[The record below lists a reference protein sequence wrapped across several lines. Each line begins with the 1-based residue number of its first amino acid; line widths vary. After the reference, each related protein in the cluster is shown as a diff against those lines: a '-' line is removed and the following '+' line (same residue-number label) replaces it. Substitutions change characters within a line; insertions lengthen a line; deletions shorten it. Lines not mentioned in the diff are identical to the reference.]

1 VLTARQVIVLD
12 HTRRP
17 RPLVAS
23 ALAAGAGLA
32 LLVTAAAGMAHNPRV
47 PPDFG
52 VTSAP
57 NGRPL
62 SSTSSR
68 PDVGPPVVLEP
79 PTALAIP
86 ALRVQATVVPV
97 DSSGEILGVPADPA
111 QVGWWTGS
119 APPGAASGTVVIDGH
134 IDSATTGPGAFY
146 QLADLHIDDL
156 LIITTTTGD
165 RRNYAVTG
173 RRTYLKA
180 NGLPPDLFATT
191 GPPRL
196 VLITCGGSFD
206 RSTGSYS
213 HNIVVFATPT

>member
-1 VLTARQVIVLD
+1 
-12 HTRRP
+12 
-17 RPLVAS
+17 LVAS

-32 LLVTAAAGMAHNPRV
+32 LLVTAAAGMAHNPGV

-111 QVGWWTGS
+111 QVGWWTGG

>member
-1 VLTARQVIVLD
+1 MLD
-12 HTRRP
+12 HARRP

-57 NGRPL
+57 DSRAASPA
-62 SSTSSR
+62 SSR
-68 PDVGPPVVLEP
+68 PDAGPPVVPEP

-97 DSSGEILGVPADPA
+97 DSSSEILGVPADPA
-111 QVGWWTGS
+111 QLGWWNKS
-119 APPGAASGTVVIDGH
+119 ALPGAASGSVVIDGH
-134 IDSATTGPGAFY
+134 IDSAATGPGAFF

-173 RRTYLKA
+173 RRTYLKT

-196 VLITCGGSFD
+196 VLITCSGSFD

-213 HNIVVFATPT
+213 DNIVVFAAPT

>member
-1 VLTARQVIVLD
+1 
-12 HTRRP
+12 
-17 RPLVAS
+17 
-23 ALAAGAGLA
+23 
-32 LLVTAAAGMAHNPRV
+32 
-47 PPDFG
+47 
-52 VTSAP
+52 
-57 NGRPL
+57 
-62 SSTSSR
+62 
-68 PDVGPPVVLEP
+68 VLEP

>member
-1 VLTARQVIVLD
+1 MLD
-12 HTRRP
+12 HARRP

-57 NGRPL
+57 NGRTL
-62 SSTSSR
+62 SSANRSG
-68 PDVGPPVVLEP
+68 VGPPVVPEP

-97 DSSGEILGVPADPA
+97 DSLGEILGVPADPA

-119 APPGAASGTVVIDGH
+119 ALPGAASGSVVIDGH
-134 IDSATTGPGAFY
+134 VDSATTGPGAFF
-146 QLADLHIDDL
+146 QLADLHISDL

-165 RRNYAVTG
+165 RRNYAVTA

-213 HNIVVFATPT
+213 HNIVVFAAPT

>member
-1 VLTARQVIVLD
+1 
-12 HTRRP
+12 
-17 RPLVAS
+17 LVAS

-32 LLVTAAAGMAHNPRV
+32 LLVTAAAGMAHNPGV

-52 VTSAP
+52 VPSAP
-57 NGRPL
+57 NGRTL
-62 SSTSSR
+62 SSASSR

-146 QLADLHIDDL
+146 QLADLLIDDL
-156 LIITTTTGD
+156 LIVTTTTGD

>member
-1 VLTARQVIVLD
+1 MLD

-32 LLVTAAAGMAHNPRV
+32 LLVTAAAGMAHNPGV

-146 QLADLHIDDL
+146 QLADLLIDDL

-165 RRNYAVTG
+165 QRNYAVTG

>member
-1 VLTARQVIVLD
+1 MLD
-12 HTRRP
+12 HARRP

-52 VTSAP
+52 VPSAP
-57 NGRPL
+57 NGRTL
-62 SSTSSR
+62 SSASSR

-146 QLADLHIDDL
+146 QLADLLIDDL

-165 RRNYAVTG
+165 HRNYAVTG

>member
-1 VLTARQVIVLD
+1 VPD
-12 HTRRP
+12 HARRP

-32 LLVTAAAGMAHNPRV
+32 LLVTVAAGIAHKPRV
-47 PPDFG
+47 PRDFG

-57 NGRPL
+57 DGRAASPAR
-62 SSTSSR
+62 SR
-68 PDVGPPVVLEP
+68 PDVGPPVVPEP

-86 ALRVQATVVPV
+86 ALRVKATVVPV

-119 APPGAASGTVVIDGH
+119 ALPGAASGSVVIDGH
-134 IDSATTGPGAFY
+134 IDSAATGPGAFF

-156 LIITTTTGD
+156 LIVTTTTGD
-165 RRNYAVTG
+165 RRTYAVTG
-173 RRTYLKA
+173 RRTYHKA
-180 NGLPPDLFATT
+180 DGLPPDLFATT

-213 HNIVVFATPT
+213 DNIVVFAAPT

>member
-1 VLTARQVIVLD
+1 
-12 HTRRP
+12 
-17 RPLVAS
+17 LVAS

-52 VTSAP
+52 VPSAP
-57 NGRPL
+57 NGRTL
-62 SSTSSR
+62 SSASSR

-146 QLADLHIDDL
+146 QLADLLIDDL

-165 RRNYAVTG
+165 QRNYAVTG

>member
-1 VLTARQVIVLD
+1 MLD
-12 HTRRP
+12 HARRP

-32 LLVTAAAGMAHNPRV
+32 LLVTAAGMAHNPRV
-47 PPDFG
+47 LPDFG
-52 VTSAP
+52 VPSAP
-57 NGRPL
+57 NGRTV
-62 SSTSSR
+62 SSASSR

>member
-1 VLTARQVIVLD
+1 VLD
-12 HTRRP
+12 HARRP

-32 LLVTAAAGMAHNPRV
+32 LLVTAAGMAHNPRV

-52 VTSAP
+52 VPSAP
-57 NGRPL
+57 NGRTL
-62 SSTSSR
+62 SSASSR

>member
-1 VLTARQVIVLD
+1 MLD
-12 HTRRP
+12 HARRP

-47 PPDFG
+47 LPDFG

-57 NGRPL
+57 NGRTL
-62 SSTSSR
+62 SSANRSG
-68 PDVGPPVVLEP
+68 VGPPVVPEP

-97 DSSGEILGVPADPA
+97 DSLGEILGVPADPA

-119 APPGAASGTVVIDGH
+119 ALPGAASGSVVIDGH
-134 IDSATTGPGAFY
+134 VDSATTGPGAFF
-146 QLADLHIDDL
+146 QLADLHISDL

-165 RRNYAVTG
+165 RRNYAVTA

-213 HNIVVFATPT
+213 HNIVVFAAPT

>member
-1 VLTARQVIVLD
+1 VLD
-12 HTRRP
+12 HARRP

-52 VTSAP
+52 VPSAP
-57 NGRPL
+57 NGRTL
-62 SSTSSR
+62 SSASSR

-146 QLADLHIDDL
+146 QLADLLIDDL

-165 RRNYAVTG
+165 QRNYAVTG

>member
-1 VLTARQVIVLD
+1 MLD
-12 HTRRP
+12 HVRRP

-32 LLVTAAAGMAHNPRV
+32 LLVTAAAGMAHNPGV

-52 VTSAP
+52 VPSAP
-57 NGRPL
+57 NGRTL
-62 SSTSSR
+62 SSASSR

>member
-1 VLTARQVIVLD
+1 M
-12 HTRRP
+12 
-17 RPLVAS
+17 AS

-32 LLVTAAAGMAHNPRV
+32 LLVTAAAGMAHNPGV

>member
-1 VLTARQVIVLD
+1 VLTHARS
-12 HTRRP
+12 P

-52 VTSAP
+52 VISAP
-57 NGRPL
+57 NGRAL
-62 SSTSSR
+62 STAPSR
-68 PDVGPPVVLEP
+68 PDVGPPVVPEP

-97 DSSGEILGVPADPA
+97 DSSSEILGVPADPA
-111 QVGWWTGS
+111 QVGWWNRS
-119 APPGAASGTVVIDGH
+119 APPGAASGSVVIDGH
-134 IDSATTGPGAFY
+134 IDSAATGPGAFF
-146 QLADLHIDDL
+146 QLADL
-156 LIITTTTGD
+156 LIITTTIGD

-206 RSTGSYS
+206 HSTGSYS
-213 HNIVVFATPT
+213 HNIVVFAAPT

>member
-1 VLTARQVIVLD
+1 
-12 HTRRP
+12 
-17 RPLVAS
+17 LVAS

-32 LLVTAAAGMAHNPRV
+32 LLVTAAAGMAHNPGV

-57 NGRPL
+57 NGRTL
-62 SSTSSR
+62 SSASSR

-156 LIITTTTGD
+156 LIITTTGD

>member
-1 VLTARQVIVLD
+1 MLD
-12 HTRRP
+12 HARRP
-17 RPLVAS
+17 RPLLAS

-180 NGLPPDLFATT
+180 NGLPLDLFATT

>member
-1 VLTARQVIVLD
+1 VLD
-12 HTRRP
+12 HARRP

-52 VTSAP
+52 VPSAP
-57 NGRPL
+57 NGRTL
-62 SSTSSR
+62 SSASSR

-146 QLADLHIDDL
+146 QLADLLIDDL
-156 LIITTTTGD
+156 LIVTTTTGD

>member
-1 VLTARQVIVLD
+1 MLD

-52 VTSAP
+52 VPSVP
-57 NGRPL
+57 NGRTL
-62 SSTSSR
+62 SSASSR

-97 DSSGEILGVPADPA
+97 DSASEILGVPADPA

-119 APPGAASGTVVIDGH
+119 ALPGATSGSVVIDGH
-134 IDSATTGPGAFY
+134 IDSAATGPGAFF

-156 LIITTTTGD
+156 LIVTTATGD

-173 RRTYLKA
+173 GRTYLKTD
-180 NGLPPDLFATT
+180 GLPPDLFATT

-213 HNIVVFATPT
+213 DNIVVFATPT

>member
-1 VLTARQVIVLD
+1 VLD
-12 HTRRP
+12 NTRRP

-47 PPDFG
+47 PRDFG

-57 NGRPL
+57 DGRAVSPAP
-62 SSTSSR
+62 SR
-68 PDVGPPVVLEP
+68 PDVGPPVVPEP
-79 PTALAIP
+79 PTGLAIP

-119 APPGAASGTVVIDGH
+119 ALPGAASGSVVIDGH
-134 IDSATTGPGAFY
+134 IDSAATGPGAFF

-156 LIITTTTGD
+156 LIVTTTTGD

-173 RRTYLKA
+173 RRTYHKA
-180 NGLPPDLFATT
+180 NGLPPDPFATT

-206 RSTGSYS
+206 RSTSSYS
-213 HNIVVFATPT
+213 DNIVVFAAPT

>member
-1 VLTARQVIVLD
+1 
-12 HTRRP
+12 
-17 RPLVAS
+17 LVAS

-52 VTSAP
+52 VPSAP
-57 NGRPL
+57 NGRTL
-62 SSTSSR
+62 SSASSR

-86 ALRVQATVVPV
+86 TLRVQATVVPV

-146 QLADLHIDDL
+146 QLADLLIDDL

-165 RRNYAVTG
+165 QRTYAVTG

>member
-1 VLTARQVIVLD
+1 VLD

-32 LLVTAAAGMAHNPRV
+32 LLVTAAAGMAHNPGV

-57 NGRPL
+57 NGRTL
-62 SSTSSR
+62 SSASSR

-146 QLADLHIDDL
+146 QLADLLIDDL
-156 LIITTTTGD
+156 LIVTTTTGD

>member
-1 VLTARQVIVLD
+1 
-12 HTRRP
+12 
-17 RPLVAS
+17 LVAS

-32 LLVTAAAGMAHNPRV
+32 LLVTAAAGMEHNPGV

-57 NGRPL
+57 NGRTL
-62 SSTSSR
+62 SSASSR

-196 VLITCGGSFD
+196 GLSTCGGSFD

>member
-1 VLTARQVIVLD
+1 MLD
-12 HTRRP
+12 HARRP

-32 LLVTAAAGMAHNPRV
+32 LLVTAAAGMADNPRV

-57 NGRPL
+57 DGRAASPAP
-62 SSTSSR
+62 SR
-68 PDVGPPVVLEP
+68 PDVGPPVAPEP
-79 PTALAIP
+79 PTALALP

-119 APPGAASGTVVIDGH
+119 ALPGAASGSVVIDGH
-134 IDSATTGPGAFY
+134 IDSAATGPGAFF

-173 RRTYLKA
+173 RRTYPKA
-180 NGLPPDLFATT
+180 DGLPPDLFATT

-213 HNIVVFATPT
+213 DNIVVFAAPT

>member
-1 VLTARQVIVLD
+1 MLD
-12 HTRRP
+12 HARRP

-32 LLVTAAAGMAHNPRV
+32 LLVTAAAGMTHNPGA

-57 NGRPL
+57 NGRTL
-62 SSTSSR
+62 SSASSR

-191 GPPRL
+191 GPARL

>member
-1 VLTARQVIVLD
+1 VLD
-12 HTRRP
+12 HARRP

-68 PDVGPPVVLEP
+68 PDVGPPVVVEP

>member
-1 VLTARQVIVLD
+1 MLD

-32 LLVTAAAGMAHNPRV
+32 LLVTAAAGMAHNPGV

-146 QLADLHIDDL
+146 QLADLLIDDL
-156 LIITTTTGD
+156 LIVTTTTGD

>member
-1 VLTARQVIVLD
+1 
-12 HTRRP
+12 
-17 RPLVAS
+17 
-23 ALAAGAGLA
+23 
-32 LLVTAAAGMAHNPRV
+32 V
-47 PPDFG
+47 P
-52 VTSAP
+52 
-57 NGRPL
+57 
-62 SSTSSR
+62 
-68 PDVGPPVVLEP
+68 EP

-119 APPGAASGTVVIDGH
+119 APPSAASGSVVIDGH
-134 IDSATTGPGAFY
+134 VDSATTGPGALF
-146 QLADLHIDDL
+146 QLADLHIADL

-173 RRTYLKA
+173 RRTYLKT

-191 GPPRL
+191 GQPRL

-213 HNIVVFATPT
+213 HNIVVFATPAPTRRHIRPMSPERPRSSSTSSSRSPSGCPTRCS

>member
-1 VLTARQVIVLD
+1 VLD

-32 LLVTAAAGMAHNPRV
+32 LLVTAAAGMAHNPGV

-52 VTSAP
+52 VPSAP
-57 NGRPL
+57 NGRTL
-62 SSTSSR
+62 SSASSR

-146 QLADLHIDDL
+146 QLADLLIDDL
-156 LIITTTTGD
+156 LIVTTTTGD

>member
-1 VLTARQVIVLD
+1 VLD
-12 HTRRP
+12 HARRP

-57 NGRPL
+57 NSRAL
-62 SSTSSR
+62 SPGPSR
-68 PDVGPPVVLEP
+68 PDVGPPVVPEP

-97 DSSGEILGVPADPA
+97 DTSGEILGVPADPA

-119 APPGAASGTVVIDGH
+119 ALPGAASGTVAIDGH
-134 IDSATTGPGAFY
+134 IDSASTGPGAFY
-146 QLADLHIDDL
+146 QLANLHIDDL

-173 RRTYLKA
+173 RRTYHKA

-196 VLITCGGSFD
+196 VLITCSGSFD

-213 HNIVVFATPT
+213 HNIVVFAAPT

>member
-1 VLTARQVIVLD
+1 VLD

-32 LLVTAAAGMAHNPRV
+32 LLVTAAAGMAHNPGV

-146 QLADLHIDDL
+146 QLADLLIDDL

-165 RRNYAVTG
+165 QRNYAVTG

-213 HNIVVFATPT
+213 HNIVVFAAPT

>member
-1 VLTARQVIVLD
+1 VLD
-12 HTRRP
+12 HVRRP

-52 VTSAP
+52 VTSTP
-57 NGRPL
+57 NGRTL
-62 SSTSSR
+62 SAASSR
-68 PDVGPPVVLEP
+68 PDVRPPAVPEP
-79 PTALAIP
+79 PTTLAIP

-97 DSSGEILGVPADPA
+97 DSSGEILGVPPDPA

-146 QLADLHIDDL
+146 QLTDLHINDPL
-156 LIITTTTGD
+156 TITTTTGD
-165 RRNYAVTG
+165 RRNYTVTG
-173 RRTYLKA
+173 RRTYPKT
-180 NGLPPDLFATT
+180 NRLPPDLFATT

>member
-1 VLTARQVIVLD
+1 MLD

-146 QLADLHIDDL
+146 QLADLLIDDL
-156 LIITTTTGD
+156 LIVTTTTGD

>member
-1 VLTARQVIVLD
+1 VLD
-12 HTRRP
+12 HARRP

-52 VTSAP
+52 VPSVP
-57 NGRPL
+57 NGRTL
-62 SSTSSR
+62 SSASSR

-119 APPGAASGTVVIDGH
+119 APPGAASGKAVIDGH

>member
-1 VLTARQVIVLD
+1 VLD

-32 LLVTAAAGMAHNPRV
+32 LLVTAAAGMAHNPGV

-146 QLADLHIDDL
+146 QLADLLIDDL
-156 LIITTTTGD
+156 LIVTTTTGD
-165 RRNYAVTG
+165 QRNYAVTG

>member
-1 VLTARQVIVLD
+1 
-12 HTRRP
+12 
-17 RPLVAS
+17 LVAS

-32 LLVTAAAGMAHNPRV
+32 LLVTAAAGMAHNPGV
-47 PPDFG
+47 PLDFG

-57 NGRPL
+57 NGRTL
-62 SSTSSR
+62 SSASSR

-191 GPPRL
+191 GPARL